1 MATTYLVGNDG
12 AVALPAAHGMN
23 VKVWAATLTRVS
35 SDITGFGDTGK
46 RRRLGIVDVTGS
58 LSGTPFYGGTG
69 NSAGMDVAQAG
80 GTLVLSL
87 SGQTATTTSA
97 TSAAFISM
105 SCVFDQF
112 ALNVDKNGESS
123 LTMNYQLSGGAAP
136 TIVWST
142 S

>member
-58 LSGTPFYGGTG
+58 LSGTPFYSGT
-69 NSAGMDVAQAG
+69 NTSAGMDVAQAG

-87 SGQTATTTSA
+87 SGVTSG
-97 TSAAFISM
+97 TVSAAYISM

-136 TIVWST
+136 TIVWTT

>member
-12 AVALPAAHGMN
+12 AVSLPAAHGMN

-58 LSGTPFYGGTG
+58 LSGTPMYGGTG

-87 SGQTATTTSA
+87 SGA
-97 TSAAFISM
+97 TSGTASAAYISM

-136 TIVWST
+136 TIVWTT

>member
-35 SDITGFGDTGK
+35 SDITGFSDTGK

-58 LSGTPFYGGTG
+58 LSGTPFYAGANT
-69 NSAGMDVAQAG
+69 SAGMDVAQAG

-87 SGQTATTTSA
+87 SGVTSG
-97 TSAAFISM
+97 TVAAAYISM

-112 ALNVDKNGESS
+112 AMNVDKNGESS

-136 TIVWST
+136 TIVWTT

>member
-58 LSGTPFYGGTG
+58 LSGTPFYGGSG
-69 NSAGMDVAQAG
+69 NSAGMGEAQAG

-87 SGQTATTTSA
+87 SGA
-97 TSAAFISM
+97 TSGTVSAAYISM

-112 ALNVDKNGESS
+112 AMNVDKNGESS

>member
-35 SDITGFGDTGK
+35 SDITGFSDTGK

-58 LSGTPFYGGTG
+58 LSGTPFYAGSNT
-69 NSAGMDVAQAG
+69 SAGMDVAQAG

-87 SGQTATTTSA
+87 SGA
-97 TSAAFISM
+97 TSGTVAAAYISM

-136 TIVWST
+136 TIVWTT

>member
-58 LSGTPFYGGTG
+58 LSGTPFYGGSG

-87 SGQTATTTSA
+87 SGA
-97 TSAAFISM
+97 TSGTVAAAYISM

-136 TIVWST
+136 TIVWTT

>member
-35 SDITGFGDTGK
+35 SDITGFSDTGK

-58 LSGTPFYGGTG
+58 LSGTPFYGGSG

-87 SGQTATTTSA
+87 SGA
-97 TSAAFISM
+97 TSGTVSAAYISM

-136 TIVWST
+136 TIVWTT

>member
-12 AVALPAAHGMN
+12 AVSLPAAHGMN

-87 SGQTATTTSA
+87 SGA
-97 TSAAFISM
+97 TSGTASAAYISM
-105 SCVFDQF
+105 SF

-136 TIVWST
+136 TIVWTT